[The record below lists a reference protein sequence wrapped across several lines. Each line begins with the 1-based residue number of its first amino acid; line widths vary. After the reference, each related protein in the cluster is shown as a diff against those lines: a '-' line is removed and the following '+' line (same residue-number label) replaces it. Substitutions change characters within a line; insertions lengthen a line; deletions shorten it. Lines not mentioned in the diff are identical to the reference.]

1 MRIQT
6 RSETL
11 FDFFK
16 NRRRKRL
23 RAQPF
28 PDTWRGHLERNAPL
42 CARVPEA
49 LRSEL
54 LALAQVFLGEKNF
67 EGCGGLDLTDEMPV
81 TIAAQACLPL
91 LGRETDVYPRV
102 ESVLVYPTT
111 FVAPIV
117 EEYDDGIV
125 DEYDDP
131 LDGEAWASGA
141 VILAWDDV
149 LHAAEDL
156 RDGYNVVL
164 HEFAH
169 QLDLETGDADGL
181 PKLGPGVDPRA
192 WTETFSRAYERH
204 CRDVDRRRHALLDD
218 YAADDPAE
226 FFAVVVENF
235 FVRPG
240 PLKRRHADLHAR
252 LREYFGWEMES

>member
-1 MRIQT
+1 M
-6 RSETL
+6 
-11 FDFFK
+11 FDFLK
-16 NRRRKRL
+16 QRRRKKL

-28 PDTWRGHLERNAPL
+28 PDPWRVHMDRNAPL
-42 CARVPEA
+42 CRRVPEA
-49 LRSEL
+49 LRPDL
-54 LALAQVFLGEKNF
+54 LGLTQVFLAEKNF
-67 EGCGGLDLTDEMPV
+67 EGCGGLVLGDEMRV
-81 TIAAQACLPL
+81 SIAAQACLPL

-111 FVAPIV
+111 FVAPMV
-117 EEYDDGIV
+117 EEYDDGV
-125 DEYDDP
+125 VEEYDDP
-131 LDGEAWASGA
+131 LDGEAWSTGA

-169 QLDLETGDADGL
+169 QLDLETGEADGL

-192 WTETFSRAYERH
+192 WTETFSRAYDRH
-204 CRDVDRRRHALLDD
+204 CRDLDRHRHTLLDE

-226 FFAVVVENF
+226 FFAVATENY
-235 FVRPG
+235 FVRPAA
-240 PLKRRHADLHAR
+240 LKRRHADLFAR
-252 LREYFGWEMES
+252 LREYFGWEMVV